1 MAGKTVSAYTDSDTA
16 ESVAYLAKVEHR
28 TPAQIA
34 GMALK
39 FFVNLPA
46 PARTAWCQIDALGDR
61 EDREKVA
68 REIARA
74 LLNAQYEIARKQV
87 VSQIEVEPQQTLE
100 SEDEIL
106 STAVRL
112 TNNE

>member
-1 MAGKTVSAYTDSDTA
+1 MAGKTISAYTDSQTA
-16 ESVAYLAKVEHR
+16 DSVAYLAKIEQR

-39 FFVNLPA
+39 FFVSLPA
-46 PARTAWCQIDALGDR
+46 PARTAWYQINALG
-61 EDREKVA
+61 EQGDREKVT
-68 REIARA
+68 REIART
-74 LLNAQYEIARKQV
+74 LLNAQHEIARKQV
-87 VSQIEVEPQQTLE
+87 VSQIEVDPQHSLE
-100 SEDEIL
+100 SEDDIL

>member
-1 MAGKTVSAYTDSDTA
+1 MAGKTISAYTDSHTA
-16 ESVAYLAKVEHR
+16 DSVAYLAKIEHR

-39 FFVNLPA
+39 FFVSLPA
-46 PARTAWCQIDALGDR
+46 PARTAWCQIDALGNR

-68 REIARA
+68 REIART

-87 VSQIEVEPQQTLE
+87 VSQIEVEPKPTLE
-100 SEDEIL
+100 SEDDIL
-106 STAVRL
+106 SAAIRL
-112 TNNE
+112 TTDE